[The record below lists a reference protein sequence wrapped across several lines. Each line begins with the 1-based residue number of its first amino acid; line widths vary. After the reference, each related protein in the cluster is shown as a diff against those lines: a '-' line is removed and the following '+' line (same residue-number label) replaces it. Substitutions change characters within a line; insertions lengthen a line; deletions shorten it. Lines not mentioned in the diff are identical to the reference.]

1 MPCGRARTYPP
12 CTSFTPSIEFLATR
26 WKAAGGTVCK
36 RLFTTPDS
44 PLWYIFAPPLTH
56 STVKKERQP
65 GVPVPV
71 GHSRDAKNTRLP
83 SEGIDP
89 ARRLR
94 EAAALRS
101 LPYLGEGHPSIFRF
115 SSTPPFVPP
124 REWIPSAEDHTAH
137 PSTDASIYHNGMH
150 VCSPLQAAPYRGNQ
164 ARNRRGVH
172 WTPCQAAHG
181 QDMFR
186 RREHWWW
193 QTWGTSASPLQSGAK
208 HAVRLV
214 TRGYITNVS
223 YVPDSIHDTGTRSL
237 SVLCCIPVN
246 P

>member
-94 EAAALRS
+94 KAAALRS
-101 LPYLGEGHPSIFRF
+101 LPYLGEGHPSIFNFHQRLL
-115 SSTPPFVPP
+115 S
-124 REWIPSAEDHTAH
+124 
-137 PSTDASIYHNGMH
+137 
-150 VCSPLQAAPYRGNQ
+150 
-164 ARNRRGVH
+164 
-172 WTPCQAAHG
+172 
-181 QDMFR
+181 FR
-186 RREHWWW
+186 R
-193 QTWGTSASPLQSGAK
+193 ASGFLPQK
-208 HAVRLV
+208 I
-214 TRGYITNVS
+214 TRRTHRRMPQYTIMERVCV
-223 YVPDSIHDTGTRSL
+223 VPFPIWRR
-237 SVLCCIPVN
+237 
-246 P
+246 